1 MPLLIICIIN
11 YLIRLV
17 RVYIIYSKIPENPL
31 LFIIQMFVGI
41 HRAVGTFWF
50 VYTLIILKVIFQYTK
65 KTYLHVLWTII
76 FLICAYLIKH
86 YDIVIYGKQLFKIP
100 WSIPNTFVAYPFFII
115 GHYLR
120 LWKKEISSYKI
131 GINTIFWIL
140 FSLFIIFICGYNHQY
155 VFLYMCGYG
164 DNLFLFLIGGL
175 AGSSLIFFI
184 SKVLEIVRW
193 KAITD
198 ISIGTTIILG
208 FHGYFIDIFRHFFRV
223 SSIADVLFSIVI
235 VLMFIPIIRLCAS
248 YIPILMGKY
257 RIKK

>member
-1 MPLLIICIIN
+1 MKTNVTTSFELSAISSNRFYWLDWMKAIGIGLIVYGHFFSLYDIYVYVFSVPLFFLISGFLTKRETDNKVFWKKITYNLVMPLLIICIIN

-100 WSIPNTFVAYPFFII
+100 WSIPNTFVAY
-115 GHYLR
+115 
-120 LWKKEISSYKI
+120 
-131 GINTIFWIL
+131 IFL
-140 FSLFIIFICGYNHQY
+140 
-155 VFLYMCGYG
+155 
-164 DNLFLFLIGGL
+164 
-175 AGSSLIFFI
+175 
-184 SKVLEIVRW
+184 
-193 KAITD
+193 
-198 ISIGTTIILG
+198 
-208 FHGYFIDIFRHFFRV
+208 
-223 SSIADVLFSIVI
+223 
-235 VLMFIPIIRLCAS
+235 
-248 YIPILMGKY
+248 
-257 RIKK
+257 